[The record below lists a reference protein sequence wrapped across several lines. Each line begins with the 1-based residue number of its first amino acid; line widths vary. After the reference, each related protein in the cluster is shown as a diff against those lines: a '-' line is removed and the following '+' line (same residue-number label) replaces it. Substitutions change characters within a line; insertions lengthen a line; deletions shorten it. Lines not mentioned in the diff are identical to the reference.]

1 MMDRVKG
8 LVMIISGGIFWG
20 ATGPM
25 MEWLLSTTDISVSF
39 MLTIRLLLA
48 GAMLLAILK
57 MRGKNIYA
65 PWRQQYWARQLVIF
79 GVVGMLGVQFSFVAS
94 IDASSAVMAT
104 LFQFLAPI
112 YIILFVSW
120 QHRKMPPTVQV
131 LGMILTLG
139 GLFLLLTNGSLSS
152 LTLSGAALFWGL
164 AVGLA
169 FSFYTL
175 YPAMLMQEWGVLLSV
190 AWAMVI
196 GGVVLLVFNVVT
208 IVKQFYLLGD
218 WKVTFMLLM
227 AIIVGTAAF
236 TLFLGSMK
244 YISAIEASILS
255 SFEPLTA
262 MVISVLW
269 FGQLMGMWQLIGA
282 VIMLLGVMW
291 ISVSGSKI
299 DTGGEDLLKE

>member
-1 MMDRVKG
+1 MDRVKG

-65 PWRQQYWARQLVIF
+65 PWCQQYWARQLVIF